1 MKLPARKI
9 ASRILLAIF
18 LPMLVLSSVHVHK
31 TMTAPDTECV
41 KCVHHQCHGHFTQQW
56 GESHPCLL
64 CQFLTLSF
72 FGTAAL
78 AVILYSKSYKN
89 ISFQHQ
95 HKVYV
100 DVMGLP
106 ALRAPP
112 YV

>member
-18 LPMLVLSSVHVHK
+18 LPMLMLSSVHVHK
-31 TMTAPDTECV
+31 TTIAPDTECAQ
-41 KCVHHQCHGHFTQQW
+41 CVHHQCHGHLTQQW
-56 GESHPCLL
+56 GGSHPCLL

-72 FGTAAL
+72 VVTTAI
-78 AVILYSKSYKN
+78 VVTYYNNSNKKLYSH
-89 ISFQHQ
+89 HQ